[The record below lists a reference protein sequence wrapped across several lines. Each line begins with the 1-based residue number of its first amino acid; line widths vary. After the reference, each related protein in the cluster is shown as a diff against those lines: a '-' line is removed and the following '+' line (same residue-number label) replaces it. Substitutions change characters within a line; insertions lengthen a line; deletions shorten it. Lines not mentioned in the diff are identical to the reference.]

1 MHLVNLTSAG
11 TWRQPTDEYIPI
23 GPVKVR
29 VKLPEDVRGRSMQAL
44 VSDQKISGEV
54 ENGWIQFTVNSILD
68 HEVVVVT

>member
-1 MHLVNLTSAG
+1 LTSAG